1 MRKAGLP
8 MGFQARLAAMIVKET
23 LQLRRD
29 RLTFA
34 MMFGM
39 PIMQLLLFGYA
50 INNDPKGLPAA
61 ILSADHSTIT
71 RSIVAALGNT
81 GYFKFVRTAASEHE
95 ANELLQRGDVQF
107 VVTLPSDMTRRLVRH
122 ERAQIAIE
130 ADATDPATIGNALA
144 AVNQA
149 VAQALSRELT
159 GTLASLNGRDGP
171 VEVVLH
177 RRYNPE
183 GITRYNVVPG
193 LLGVILTMT
202 MVMMT
207 ALAVTRE
214 RERGTMENLLAMPI
228 RPVEVMI
235 GKIAPYIVIGCV
247 QVVVILIVAKVLFN
261 VPIVG
266 SLPML
271 ALATMLFITVNLAI
285 GFTFSTVAQNQ
296 LQAMQMSFFFLMP
309 SILLSGFAFP
319 FRGMP
324 GWAQV
329 IGEALPTT
337 HFLRVVRGL
346 MLKGA
351 TISEVAREMLAL
363 VLLLV
368 VVSVIALTRYRE
380 TLD

>member
-1 MRKAGLP
+1 
-8 MGFQARLAAMIVKET
+8 MGFFNRLLAMIIKEA

-39 PIMQLLLFGYA
+39 PIMQLILFGFA
-50 INNDPKGLPAA
+50 INNDPKGLPTAV
-61 ILSADHSTIT
+61 LSADHSAIT
-71 RSIVAALGNT
+71 RALISTMGNT
-81 GYFKFVRTAASEHE
+81 GYFSFTNAVSTEQE
-95 ANELLQRGDVQF
+95 AGELLQRGAVQF
-107 VVTLPSDMTRRLVRH
+107 IITIPGDFTRRLIRH
-122 ERAQIAIE
+122 EKAQIVIE
-130 ADATDPATIGNALA
+130 ADATDPATIGGALA

-149 VAQALSRELT
+149 ASQTLARELS
-159 GTLASLNGRDGP
+159 GPLAIYRATAAP
-171 VEVVLH
+171 VDVLLH

-183 GITRYNVVPG
+183 GITRFNVVPG

-214 RERGTMENLLAMPI
+214 RERGTMENLLAMPVRAI
-228 RPVEVMI
+228 EVMV
-235 GKIAPYIVIGCV
+235 GKITPYILIGAI
-247 QVVVILIVAKVLFN
+247 QVLVVLIAANILFGVPFEGSITLFA
-261 VPIVG
+261 
-266 SLPML
+266 M
-271 ALATMLFITVNLAI
+271 ATLLFITVNLAL
-285 GFTFSTVAQNQ
+285 GFTFSTIAQNQ

-324 GWAQV
+324 AWAQV
-329 IGEALPTT
+329 IGEALPVT
-337 HFLRVVRGL
+337 HFLRIVRGL

-351 TISEVAREMLAL
+351 SFEQIASEVV
-363 VLLLV
+363 VLLLML
-368 VVSVIALTRYRE
+368 VIVWAVAISRYRV